1 MRIPESGDRVIGS
14 SGDLKS
20 TGSFREVEANLTL
33 LRLPELRE
41 TATEASLGFRSPDDP
56 ITRSPDS
63 MTHSRLVDAAVS
75 WLRSKY
81 HCGIVL
87 SEQSCASGETPD
99 AIGWKGKNH
108 SVVVECKIS
117 RADFLADAG
126 KPWRMS
132 PESALGCERFYLAPA
147 QMISHDE
154 LPCGWGL
161 LELRGRE
168 VHVARKSKKN
178 LRGAEGL
185 ANEMNLLLASLRR
198 VEVRIE
204 PQTITD
210 FLKWKNR
217 MARYNGGA
225 LPVGI
230 SSEHEEANLYRT
242 ADLVQTVSS

>member
-1 MRIPESGDRVIGS
+1 
-14 SGDLKS
+14 
-20 TGSFREVEANLTL
+20 
-33 LRLPELRE
+33 
-41 TATEASLGFRSPDDP
+41 
-56 ITRSPDS
+56 

-81 HCGIVL
+81 RCGIVL

-117 RADFLADAG
+117 RADFFAEAR
-126 KPWRMS
+126 KAWRAH

-147 QMISHDE
+147 QMISCDE
-154 LPCGWGL
+154 LPSGWGL
-161 LELRGRE
+161 LEIRGRE
-168 VHVARKSKKN
+168 IHVARKSKKN
-178 LRGAEGL
+178 LRDVEGL

-217 MARYNGGA
+217 MAKYNGGT
-225 LPVGI
+225 LPLGI
-230 SSEHEEANLYRT
+230 SSEHEESNLYR
-242 ADLVQTVSS
+242 AGDLLQTMSS